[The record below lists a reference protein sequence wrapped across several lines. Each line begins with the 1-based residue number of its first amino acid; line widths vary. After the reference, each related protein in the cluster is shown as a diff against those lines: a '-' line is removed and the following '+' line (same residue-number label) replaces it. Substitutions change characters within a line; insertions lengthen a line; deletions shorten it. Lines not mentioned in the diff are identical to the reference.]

1 MRISRKQKILDYL
14 KKHGSITQMQALD
27 IFWDW
32 RLSDKIYRLKKD
44 GYKIK
49 SEDIK
54 VKRADN
60 TDAYV
65 AKYTLEEMEIANENH
80 IPSLY

>member
-1 MRISRKQKILDYL
+1 MTGTERILNHLRKY
-14 KKHGSITQMQALD
+14 GSITQLEA
-27 IFWDW
+27 INKYWDW
-32 RLSDKIYRLKKD
+32 RLSDKIYRLKKQ
-44 GYKIK
+44 GYNIK
-49 SEDIK
+49 TEDIK

-80 IPSLY
+80 IPVI